1 MLSVYFNKTL
11 LYYGC
16 QNRSVCVGI
25 QAALISKL
33 QVSLCFTSEPEA
45 PHLFFF
51 FFNLFLIL

>member
-51 FFNLFLIL
+51 FFLIYF

>member
-51 FFNLFLIL
+51 F